1 MKDRNLLML
10 VEVHIIFSVLNI
22 AYYSIIGYDMIENII
37 LAIEYLSIL
46 LIIAREV

>member
-22 AYYSIIGYDMIENII
+22 AYSIIGYDMIENII